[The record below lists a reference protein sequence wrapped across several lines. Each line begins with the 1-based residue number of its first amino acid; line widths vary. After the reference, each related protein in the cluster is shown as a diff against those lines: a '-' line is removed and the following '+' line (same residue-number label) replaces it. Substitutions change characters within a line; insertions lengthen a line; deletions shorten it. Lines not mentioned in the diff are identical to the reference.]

1 VRILD
6 RYVLSEFVAY
16 LAMGLCAFIGIFVIV
31 DVFEKIDVFVDA
43 QVKPALV
50 LRFYL
55 SYVPVVLIEIL
66 PVAVLLAS
74 LIAFGR
80 MARFHELTAMRTAG
94 RSLMRIY
101 LPILLFVTGLAVASF
116 SLSELVVP
124 EANSRRK
131 HIMNHEIKKKPEFP
145 ARRQDL
151 RYVGQGG
158 RIYIVGSYDVRRSV
172 MRDVVIQEF
181 AQGTLARR
189 LDARQGRWEDD
200 SHWVLID
207 GFVREFDGDH
217 VKTAHFA
224 EHRLEVPEVP
234 EDFAKEE
241 RDPEIMGFRE
251 LKRWIE
257 RFRESGGDAAP
268 YLVDLH
274 LKLATP
280 FVNLVT
286 VILGAALSARI
297 RRGGLAIGFGLS
309 LVISFL
315 YYAMIR
321 AGQAMG
327 HGGNLPPVL
336 AAWIANLVF
345 GGIAILLLARASQ
358 EE

>member
-16 LAMGLCAFIGIFVIV
+16 LAMGLFAFIGIFVIV

-80 MARFHELTAMRTAG
+80 MARLHELTAMRTAG
-94 RSLMRIY
+94 RSLLRIY

-131 HIMNHEIKKKPEFP
+131 QIMNHEIKKKPEFP

-158 RIYIVGSYDVRRSV
+158 RIYIIGSYDVRRSI

-181 AQGTLARR
+181 AAGTLARR
-189 LDARQGRWEDD
+189 IDARQGRWDD

-207 GFVREFDGDH
+207 GFVREFTGDQ
-217 VKTAHFA
+217 VKTTHFP
-224 EHRLEVPEVP
+224 EHTLEVPELP
-234 EDFAKEE
+234 DDFAKEE

-251 LKRWIE
+251 LKRWIA
-257 RFRESGGDAAP
+257 RFRGSGGDAAP

-274 LKLATP
+274 MKLAAP

-309 LVISFL
+309 LIISFL

-321 AGQAMG
+321 AGQALG
-327 HGGNLPPVL
+327 HGGSLPPVL
-336 AAWIANLVF
+336 AAWLANLVF
-345 GGIAILLLARASQ
+345 GGFAAMLLAQASQ
-358 EE
+358 EQ